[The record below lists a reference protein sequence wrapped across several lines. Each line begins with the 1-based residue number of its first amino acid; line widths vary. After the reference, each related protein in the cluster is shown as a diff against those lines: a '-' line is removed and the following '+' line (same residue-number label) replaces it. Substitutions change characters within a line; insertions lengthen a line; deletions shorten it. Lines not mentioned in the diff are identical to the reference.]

1 LAWVFGQLCLNL
13 YTANSQHKKKDKT
26 IHCQASISMMMEITI
41 NHFSSI
47 LSHYW
52 SKHKLFGRTDIAL
65 IIFDSTFLYLNTIHK
80 IQEGQLCRTTFSGPR
95 TNLALGVAQTF

>member
-1 LAWVFGQLCLNL
+1 
-13 YTANSQHKKKDKT
+13 
-26 IHCQASISMMMEITI
+26 MMMEITI

-47 LSHYW
+47 LSHYS

-80 IQEGQLCRTTFSGPR
+80 IQELTM
-95 TNLALGVAQTF
+95 